1 MRLRAQA
8 GRGMVGC
15 LFGVA
20 IMAFAIVTG
29 IRVIPVKTKVM
40 ELKRFAE
47 TQAEQAS
54 LPQHSDEYIVDQI
67 FNKARSLRLPLN
79 KEAIRVR
86 RDMGTC
92 YVDYNFTVPL
102 NIPLYKYDWK
112 VEEHIERPLF

>member
-1 MRLRAQA
+1 MRVRLQA

-54 LPQHSDEYIVDQI
+54 LPQHSDAYIVDQI
-67 FNKARSLRLPLN
+67 FNKARALRLPLN

-92 YVDYNFTVPL
+92 YVDYNFTVAL
-102 NIPLYKYDWK
+102 KIPLFTYDWK

>member
-1 MRLRAQA
+1 MRTQGQA
-8 GRGMVGC
+8 GRGVVGC
-15 LFGVA
+15 LFGLAV
-20 IMAFAIVTG
+20 MAFAIVTA

-54 LPQHSDEYIVDQI
+54 LPQHTDEYIVDQI
-67 FNKARSLRLPLN
+67 FNKARALRLPLH

-92 YVDYNFTVPL
+92 FVDYQFTVRL
-102 NIPLYKYDWK
+102 DIPFYKYDWR

>member
-1 MRLRAQA
+1 MWFRAQA

-20 IMAFAIVTG
+20 IMVFAIVTG

-67 FNKARSLRLPLN
+67 FNKARALRLPLN

-92 YVDYNFTVPL
+92 FVDYNFTVTL
-102 NIPLYKYDWK
+102 NIPLYKYNWK

>member
-1 MRLRAQA
+1 MRGHREA
-8 GRGMVGC
+8 GRGVVGC
-15 LFGVA
+15 LFGLAV
-20 IMAFAIVTG
+20 MAFAIVTA

-54 LPQHSDEYIVDQI
+54 LPQHSDEYIADQI
-67 FNKARSLRLPLN
+67 FNKARALHLPLN

-92 YVDYNFTVPL
+92 YVDYNLTVRL
-102 NIPLYKYDWK
+102 DIPLYKYDWK
-112 VEEHIERPLF
+112 VEAHIERPLF

>member
-1 MRLRAQA
+1 MQVRTQS

-15 LFGVA
+15 LFGA
-20 IMAFAIVTG
+20 LIMVFAIVTG

-54 LPQHSDEYIVDQI
+54 LPQHSDAYIVDQI
-67 FNKARSLRLPLN
+67 FNKARALQLPLD

-92 YVDYNFTVPL
+92 YVDYSLTVRL
-102 NIPLYKYDWK
+102 NIPLFKYDWK
-112 VEEHIERPLF
+112 IEEHIERPLF